1 MLDRRLIKEFLEEEF
16 KFGGIIQPET
26 ISMDEIT
33 EAFCQ
38 YTEDDYFEWLRDNYK
53 SFFNYDNPNW
63 NWIIDTVSFI
73 RQSGKTLSNN
83 I

>member
-16 KFGGIIQPET
+16 KLAGIILPET
-26 ISMDEIT
+26 ISIDEIA

-63 NWIIDTVSFI
+63 SWIIDTVNFV